1 MRKVFQHCFL
11 AGAISFGILG
21 TTAAIAQPPVG
32 GPGAGGG
39 AGQQQPNRPGNMT
52 NPDGSM
58 ANDTG
63 SGSSSKS
70 DDKKFAKEAA
80 MGGLMEVELGKV
92 ATQKASSD
100 AVKQFGQRMVDDHT
114 KANDELK
121 QVASQDNLTLPTT
134 LDKKHQAMVD
144 KMSAMSGPAFD
155 KAYMKDMVKDHE
167 KDVKE
172 FQNESQNGTDPNI
185 KNFATKTLPILQSH
199 LESAK
204 QIDKGEKQKT

>member
-1 MRKVFQHCFL
+1 M
-11 AGAISFGILG
+11 SFGILG
-21 TTAAIAQPPVG
+21 ANAAMAQPPAG
-32 GPGAGGG
+32 GAGGAGG
-39 AGQQQPNRPGNMT
+39 AGQQQTQPNRPGDMA
-52 NPDGSM
+52 NPNGPM
-58 ANDTG
+58 ANDTA
-63 SGSSSKS
+63 SGSAKA

-134 LDKKHQAMVD
+134 LDKKHQEMVD
-144 KMSAMSGPAFD
+144 KMSALSGPAFD
-155 KAYMKDMVKDHE
+155 KTYMKDMVKDHE

-172 FQNESQNGTDPNI
+172 FQKESQSGTDPNI
-185 KNFATKTLPILQSH
+185 KSFATKTLPILQSH

-204 QIDKGEKQKT
+204 QIDKGAKQKT

>member
-1 MRKVFQHCFL
+1 M
-11 AGAISFGILG
+11 
-21 TTAAIAQPPVG
+21 AQPP
-32 GPGAGGG
+32 GG
-39 AGQQQPNRPGNMT
+39 AGPGGAGQQQQPNRPGDMT
-52 NPDGSM
+52 SPNGPM
-58 ANDTG
+58 ANDTA
-63 SGSSSKS
+63 SGSSTKVN
-70 DDKKFAKEAA
+70 DKKFAKEAA
-80 MGGLMEVELGKV
+80 MGGLMDVELGKV

-121 QVASQDNLTLPTT
+121 QVASQENMTLPTT
-134 LDKKHQAMVD
+134 LDKKHQEMVD

-185 KNFATKTLPILQSH
+185 KSFATKTLPTLQSH

-204 QIDKGEKQKT
+204 QIDKGEKHKA